1 MSSWPFSGARWWKF
15 DFHTHT
21 PASHDFLQGCDQQDK
36 DQVTPKLWLKKFMV
50 REIDCVAIT
59 DHNSGG
65 WIDKL
70 KDALVN
76 LEQEKPNWYRPL
88 HLFPGVEI
96 SASGGVHVLAIL
108 GIDKGTADIQS
119 LIGAVGYRGTSG
131 GSDTETTKS
140 LGEVIDIICQHD
152 GIPIPAHV
160 DGDKGLFKLRGNT
173 LAEVLKKDNLLAME
187 VVNSESPRPTQFS
200 GMGVRWSEV
209 RGSDTHNFREK
220 NLGVFTWVK
229 MNSKPSIEGLELAL
243 LDGDGAISLDINS
256 NPNRY
261 PELAIEELRV
271 ETARY
276 LGRANPLRCLFSPF
290 LNTIIGGR
298 GSGKSTLLEFMRLVL
313 RRDKD
318 IEESF
323 PEIMKDLKK
332 YFGTGDNDL
341 LTADSRLSLIY
352 RKHEVRYRLSWTAK
366 GDTFSLEE
374 HTGGKWQPCTEGA
387 IKSLFPVDIYS
398 QKQIFALA
406 NDPNSKGLLAKIDE
420 SPAVD
425 ADNISKQIM
434 DLASRYGQIDLKMRE
449 LRNKIASKEEISG
462 ELASLQRQIE
472 QIEKSGHKD
481 ILQKYRLRQQQLSEI
496 KQLENKWQDVDKQL
510 DEMIS
515 NIALPGFADKSFAD
529 QSDMLSALTE
539 ENDAWLSIC
548 QELQAIKERANKLLH
563 GWSDRKNAAGWM
575 SSLREDMGK
584 YEELREQ
591 LTSKGIDP
599 NRYPALLQR
608 RSVLQQELHK
618 IAGYKSEL
626 DNLKQDNQARLDS
639 IESVRKQLT
648 TNRQKFLDD
657 VLKGNESLQ
666 IEVIPFGEHWE
677 GIEKDIRRILRCSDR
692 FDGDVNNF
700 KNIYQKN
707 SGKNFT
713 KLKSTVENM
722 RSKQVSAKDRR
733 FAKHLLDLPKESI
746 NNLLLWWPEDS
757 LKITFG
763 KEKHKLEQGSPGQKA
778 AALLSFILSYG
789 DRPLL
794 LDQPEDDLDN
804 EVIYSSIVKQLRQ
817 KKTQKQL
824 IIVTHNANIVVNGDA
839 EMVFPLKVHGGESSA
854 KHADGIQN
862 KEVRQAICDVLEG
875 GKQAF
880 SQRYKRIHLEE

>member
-1 MSSWPFSGARWWKF
+1 MSSWSFPGARWWKF

-21 PASHDFLQGCDQQDK
+21 PASLDFLQGCDQQTKDK
-36 DQVTPKLWLKKFMV
+36 VTPKLWLQKFME

-59 DHNSGG
+59 DHNSGA

-70 KDALVN
+70 KHALDE
-76 LEQEKPNWYRPL
+76 LEQEKLDWYRPL
-88 HLFPGVEI
+88 YLFPGVEI
-96 SASGGVHVLAIL
+96 SASGGVHILAIF
-108 GIDKGTADIQS
+108 GTDKGTADIQA
-119 LIGAVGYRGTSG
+119 LIGAVGYRGTPG

-140 LGEVIDIICQHD
+140 IVEVMDIICQYG

-160 DGDKGLFKLRGNT
+160 DGDKGLFKLKGNALT
-173 LAEVLKKDNLLAME
+173 DVLKKDNLLAVE
-187 VVNSESPRPTQFS
+187 VVDSDSERPPQIS
-200 GMGVRWSEV
+200 SLKVQRSEV
-209 RGSDTHNFREK
+209 RGSDMHNLRSEKFRR
-220 NLGVFTWVK
+220 VFTWVK
-229 MNSKPSIEGLELAL
+229 MNSEPSIEGLELAL
-243 LDGDGAISLDINS
+243 LDGDGSLNLDMS
-256 NPNRY
+256 ATPNRY
-261 PELAIEELRV
+261 PDLLIEELCV
-271 ETARY
+271 DKARY
-276 LGRANPLRCLFSPF
+276 LGREEPLKCRFSPF

-313 RRDKD
+313 RRNEGIDD
-318 IEESF
+318 IL
-323 PEIMKDLKK
+323 PELGK
-332 YFGTGDNDL
+332 YFGTGDNGL
-341 LTADSRLSLIY
+341 LTSDSKLSLVY
-352 RKHEVRYRLSWTAK
+352 HKHGVHYRLSWTAE

-374 HTGGKWQPCTEGA
+374 HKEGEWQSCEEGA

-406 NDPNSKGLLAKIDE
+406 NDPNSKGLLTKIDE
-420 SPAVD
+420 APAVA
-425 ADNISKQIM
+425 ADNINRKIG

-449 LRNKIASKEEISG
+449 LHDKIASTKEISG
-462 ELASLQRQIE
+462 ELGDLKRQIE

-496 KQLENKWQDVDKQL
+496 KQLENKWQDVDRQL

-515 NIALPGFADKSFAD
+515 NIALPGFAEKSFAE
-529 QSDMLSALTE
+529 QADMLSALKG
-539 ENDAWLSIC
+539 ENDAWLAIC
-548 QELQAIKERANKLLH
+548 KELQVTKEKSSKLLH
-563 GWSDRKNAAGWM
+563 DWADKKNSASWM
-575 SSLREDMGK
+575 LSLQEDMHK

-591 LTSKGIDP
+591 LASEGTDP
-599 NRYPALLQR
+599 NRYPLLLQKR
-608 RSVLQQELHK
+608 DVLQQELNK

-626 DNLKQDNQARLDS
+626 DNLIREKQAILDG

-648 TNRQKFLDD
+648 TNRKKFLED

-666 IEVIPFGEHWE
+666 IKVIPFGEHWE
-677 GIEKDIRRILRCSDR
+677 GVEKDIRRILRCGDR
-692 FDGDVNNF
+692 FDGDMSGL

-707 SGKNFT
+707 SGQNFT
-713 KLKSTVENM
+713 ELKNTIENI
-722 RSKQVSAKDRR
+722 RSGQAPAKDKR
-733 FAKHLLDLPKESI
+733 FAAHLGGLPHESI
-746 NNLLLWWPEDS
+746 NSLLLWWPEDS

-763 KEKHKLEQGSPGQKA
+763 TEKQKLEHGSPGQKA

-789 DRPLL
+789 DSPLL

-824 IIVTHNANIVVNGDA
+824 IIITHNANIVVNGDA
-839 EMVFPLKVHGGESSA
+839 EMVFPLKVLGGESRV
-854 KHADGIQN
+854 KHADGIQS